1 MCNEIKCA
9 VHENVQ
15 MGCTGDVHIA
25 AVWMMGNNG
34 CDYSL
39 LSWVLWMLCCYET
52 EFRSLMAWGKKL
64 LRSLSVLANMLL

>member
-1 MCNEIKCA
+1 
-9 VHENVQ
+9 

-25 AVWMMGNNG
+25 AVWMMGNSG
-34 CDYSL
+34 CITVYYIESCGCYDD
-39 LSWVLWMLCCYET
+39 YET

>member
-15 MGCTGDVHIA
+15 IGCTGDVHIA

-39 LSWVLWMLCCYET
+39 LNWVLWMLCFYEIVLLPILIN
-52 EFRSLMAWGKKL
+52 LMHL
-64 LRSLSVLANMLL
+64 